1 MIDVVVSYLLN
12 NKQKESVV
20 AFGLYT
26 YKIITDN
33 FGSVFAEKLDCL
45 PDQRSKEEWHEY
57 FYDYAI
63 KRCWDVW
70 FEWGFIPKD
79 LKPRRFI
86 PASSIISATFPDGW
100 ILYRD
105 AKQEGAPFPLYTA
118 KEFLE
123 RITEDC

>member
-33 FGSVFAEKLDCL
+33 FGSVFAEKLDYL
-45 PDQRSKEEWHEY
+45 SDRRSKEEWYEY

-70 FEWGFIPKD
+70 FEWGFSFPHTRGGEPD

-86 PASSIISATFPDGW
+86 PASFSPHMWG
-100 ILYRD
+100 
-105 AKQEGAPFPLYTA
+105 
-118 KEFLE
+118 
-123 RITEDC
+123 